1 VVRGAGKSGQQ
12 VAEENVQALIALLTS
27 YEEAGRPLPRYGPEL
42 NQSQIAKECGFDRKV
57 FRNNPRCVE
66 LLRQAEEVDRTRYLD
81 QLHQAEIKREE
92 KAKVD
97 QDRAELEAQNLR
109 LMAEN
114 ASLKRE
120 LAHLRRLEALMTQT
134 GKLPG

>member
-1 VVRGAGKSGQQ
+1 MVRGTGKSGQQ
-12 VAEENVQALIALLTS
+12 VAEENVQALIERLTS
-27 YEEAGRPLPRYGPEL
+27 YEQSSKPLPRYGIEL

-57 FRNNPRCVE
+57 FRNNPRCAD
-66 LLRQAEEVDRTRYLD
+66 LLKQADEADRKRHMTLLQQAET
-81 QLHQAEIKREE
+81 KREE

-97 QDRAELEAQNLR
+97 EDRAALEAQNLK

-114 ASLKRE
+114 ASLRRE
-120 LAHLRRLEALMTQT
+120 IERFRRLESIMAET